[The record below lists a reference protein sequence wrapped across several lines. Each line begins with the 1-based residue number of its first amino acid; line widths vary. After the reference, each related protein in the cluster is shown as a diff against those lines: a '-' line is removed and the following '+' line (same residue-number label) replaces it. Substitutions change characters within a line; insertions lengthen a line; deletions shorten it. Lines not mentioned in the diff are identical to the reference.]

1 MKKYLLALLAVI
13 TIGLTASAVKPEIT
27 LSYGGYNQ
35 MDACDNH
42 DGWGNVNTS
51 WGSLNAGINFPVTRN
66 FSFGPSY
73 TFSSTTTK
81 GGAFHSKIAYH
92 AIMMNANY
100 IYYRNSIVK
109 VYGHLGL
116 GSVISHMQPLG
127 ENSYNKAYFGLQ
139 ISPVGAQVGLGNGYT
154 MYGELGF
161 GVQGL
166 VQVGFRYQL

>member
-1 MKKYLLALLAVI
+1 MKKFLFALLAVI
-13 TIGLTASAVKPEIT
+13 TIGLTASAIKPEIT

-35 MDACDNH
+35 MDAFDNH

-51 WGSLNAGINFPVTRN
+51 WGSLNAGVNFAVTDN
-66 FSFGPSY
+66 LSFGPSY

-100 IYYRNSIVK
+100 TYYRNSIVNL
-109 VYGHLGL
+109 YGHVGI

-127 ENSYNKAYFGLQ
+127 ENSYNKAYFGMQ
-139 ISPVGAQVGLGNGYT
+139 VSPVGALVGLGKGFS
-154 MYGELGF
+154 MFGELGF
-161 GVQGL
+161 GVQGI
-166 VQVGFRYQL
+166 VQVGLKYNL